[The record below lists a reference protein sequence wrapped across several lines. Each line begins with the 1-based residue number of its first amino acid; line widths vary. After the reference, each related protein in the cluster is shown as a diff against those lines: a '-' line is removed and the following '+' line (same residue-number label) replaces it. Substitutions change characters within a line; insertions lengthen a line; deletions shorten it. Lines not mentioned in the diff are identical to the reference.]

1 MLLFELPPIV
11 ADRCIEIYLKSN
23 NVAEANSWSSTMV
36 ACASDFSAE
45 QQRRILKGIGE
56 NNQLY
61 GSNTAGSVISS
72 LRQSKKLSV
81 TEFEQLL
88 EKSGLGGFRAS

>member
-1 MLLFELPPIV
+1 
-11 ADRCIEIYLKSN
+11 
-23 NVAEANSWSSTMV
+23 MV
-36 ACASDFSAE
+36 TYASDFSAE
-45 QQRRILKGIGE
+45 QQSRILKGIGE

-61 GSNTAGSVISS
+61 GSNSVGSVISK

-88 EKSGLGGFRAS
+88 EKSGLGGFRAA